1 MPRPASLPHPEPKPI
16 PPLMKKLLAPLLIA
30 LLAGCASPP
39 PPPPPAPVPLKRPAP
54 PKPPVQAAPRAGYEI
69 DRSLAAKGQS
79 SRVKFIIVHYTVSD
93 TPRSIKTLTQ
103 DTVSSHYL
111 LTDDA
116 DPVLYG
122 LVDETRQSNH
132 AGVSSWKNYTLL
144 NGSSIGIEIVN
155 AGFTDGPTG
164 RVYHPF
170 PQAQIDKLILLIKDI
185 AARHQVPPENVLG
198 HSDIAPQRKQD
209 PGPLFPWAQLA
220 QHGLV
225 LWPDAGRVAAGRVLY
240 EQQLPDARWFQQK
253 LAAHGYAV
261 PRSGE
266 LDEQTRT
273 VLSAFQMKYRP
284 MDFGGFPDAETAALL
299 EAMNPTPAPAPLA
312 APAVA
317 RPVPPPAPVIVRPVV
332 PAPAPLVPAPAAPV
346 PVPMPVSPAPA
357 VPAPVAPL
365 PAAPAPVVPAPA
377 LPAPPAPAPVVPAP
391 PAVPVPVPAPVT
403 PSPEA
408 AAPLTPAPVKP

>member
-1 MPRPASLPHPEPKPI
+1 V
-16 PPLMKKLLAPLLIA
+16 PPMKKLLVPLLIA

-39 PPPPPAPVPLKRPAP
+39 PPPPPTPVSRPHPVPRKPPAKPPAP
-54 PKPPVQAAPRAGYEI
+54 TVEI
-69 DRSLAAKGQS
+69 DRSLASKGQS

-111 LTDDA
+111 LTDDP
-116 DPVLYG
+116 DPVVFG

-155 AGFTDGPTG
+155 AGFTDTPTG

-170 PQAQIDKLILLIKDI
+170 PQAQIDKLILLMKDI
-185 AARHQVPPENVLG
+185 AARHLIPPENILG

-220 QHGLV
+220 RHGLV
-225 LWPDAGRVAAGRVLY
+225 LWPDAGRVAAGRLLY

-261 PRSGE
+261 PRTGE
-266 LDEQTRT
+266 LDEQTRA
-273 VLSAFQMKYRP
+273 VIGAFQMKYRP
-284 MDFGGFPDAETAALL
+284 TDFGGFPDAETAALL
-299 EAMNPTPAPAPLA
+299 EAMNPTPAPVPVPAATPLVAPLFVKPVAQPVIRVPAVVPAPVVA
-312 APAVA
+312 APVIPA
-317 RPVPPPAPVIVRPVV
+317 PVPAPVI
-332 PAPAPLVPAPAAPV
+332 PAPVIPAP
-346 PVPMPVSPAPA
+346 
-357 VPAPVAPL
+357 VPAPVI
-365 PAAPAPVVPAPA
+365 PAPVVPAPV
-377 LPAPPAPAPVVPAP
+377 PAPVVPAP
-391 PAVPVPVPAPVT
+391 VVPAPVPVVPQPPVPAPVT
-403 PSPEA
+403 PAPVVPSPDA
-408 AAPLTPAPVKP
+408 PAPLTPAPVKP

>member
-1 MPRPASLPHPEPKPI
+1 
-16 PPLMKKLLAPLLIA
+16 MKKLLVPLLIA

-39 PPPPPAPVPLKRPAP
+39 PPPPKPVPRTRPVP
-54 PKPPVQAAPRAGYEI
+54 PKPPAKPPAPTLEI
-69 DRSLAAKGQS
+69 DRSLASKGQS

-111 LTDDA
+111 LTDDP
-116 DPVLYG
+116 DPVVFG

-155 AGFTDGPTG
+155 LGFTDGPTG
-164 RVYHPF
+164 RLYYPF

-185 AARHQVPPENVLG
+185 AARHLIPPENILG

-220 QHGLV
+220 RHGLV
-225 LWPDAGRVAAGRVLY
+225 LWPDAGRVAAGRLLY

-261 PRSGE
+261 PRTGE
-266 LDEQTRT
+266 LDEQTRA
-273 VLSAFQMKYRP
+273 VIGAFQMKYRP
-284 MDFGGFPDAETAALL
+284 TDFGGFPDAETAALL
-299 EAMNPTPAPAPLA
+299 EAMNPTPAP
-312 APAVA
+312 
-317 RPVPPPAPVIVRPVV
+317 VPPV
-332 PAPAPLVPAPAAPV
+332 APLVAPLFVQPV
-346 PVPMPVSPAPA
+346 PQPA
-357 VPAPVAPL
+357 VPAPAVTPAPVV
-365 PAAPAPVVPAPA
+365 PMPVVPMPVVPAPVVPAPVV
-377 LPAPPAPAPVVPAP
+377 PAPVVPAP
-391 PAVPVPVPAPVT
+391 VVPTPVPVVPLPPVEAPLAPAPAVPSPDAP
-403 PSPEA
+403 
-408 AAPLTPAPVKP
+408 APLTPAPVKP